1 MGSRREESGDTEQP
15 GTRPTA
21 TGLSKGL
28 RSAARA
34 RRPLAAAASLGQS
47 PARAGRGGAYL
58 NPCSPRSG
66 RSRAAKLLRTGPG
79 ACARPLQPG
88 RGVGE
93 TSRGRGPEAEGSRW
107 SRPAGSRRA
116 RVSGTRGALARSRA
130 AGPTRGDPGAGNA
143 QPFPS
148 AWDGHRAPGR
158 TQAPRPAEAVVLG
171 GRLGG
176 FYLPETWFLS
186 LIPVEPMS
194 FELG

>member
-21 TGLSKGL
+21 TRLSKGL

-107 SRPAGSRRA
+107 SRPAELGLVA
-116 RVSGTRGALARSRA
+116 RGEHSRGAELQGRQGATPEPGTPSPSPQPGTATALRA
-130 AGPTRGDPGAGNA
+130 ARRPHA
-143 QPFPS
+143 QRKRS
-148 AWDGHRAPGR
+148 C
-158 TQAPRPAEAVVLG
+158 
-171 GRLGG
+171 
-176 FYLPETWFLS
+176 
-186 LIPVEPMS
+186 
-194 FELG
+194 